1 MPSIEKKGAAHVAKV
16 RIHGAPEY
24 KRSFRCEADARAWAA
39 ELERCVRAG
48 LAPNASEPK
57 FLDVLSDFARKNAR
71 RWRDP
76 QDAAA
81 IADVKRRF
89 GRYPV
94 ATIAAADVTAW
105 WREMREAMPDALPD
119 FERRLSILSAALTHA
134 RTRMHLTLPLGHA
147 VAAFRRSRAEAVG
160 PAHDAPA
167 DVEVVEVDPAPPL
180 PAQSPGVVEME
191 PSDEDVFLRSGLAAL
206 LGARAAPSA
215 PAALDA
221 SAVRAMLDAGF
232 ARLREDV
239 AALVRAEVLA
249 RGDADDAL
257 WRERDAAR
265 WLGVSAS
272 LLRRDRRTGCAG
284 NVPFLRIG
292 RMVRYDPRAVRSWVS
307 RRTAAD
313 GNPGS
318 QAVAPLR

>member
-1 MPSIEKKGAAHVAKV
+1 
-16 RIHGAPEY
+16 
-24 KRSFRCEADARAWAA
+24 
-39 ELERCVRAG
+39 
-48 LAPNASEPK
+48 
-57 FLDVLSDFARKNAR
+57 
-71 RWRDP
+71 
-76 QDAAA
+76 
-81 IADVKRRF
+81 
-89 GRYPV
+89 
-94 ATIAAADVTAW
+94 
-105 WREMREAMPDALPD
+105 
-119 FERRLSILSAALTHA
+119 
-134 RTRMHLTLPLGHA
+134 
-147 VAAFRRSRAEAVG
+147 
-160 PAHDAPA
+160 
-167 DVEVVEVDPAPPL
+167 
-180 PAQSPGVVEME
+180 
-191 PSDEDVFLRSGLAAL
+191 
-206 LGARAAPSA
+206 
-215 PAALDA
+215 
-221 SAVRAMLDAGF
+221 MLDAGF